1 VRLTSQPWFF
11 RFSNGYIEYRSLARS
26 SSTGNQCNKL
36 LRTMEG
42 FREWFDKA
50 LRVDDTHDWSVHS
63 IDYNIFKKR
72 LVYFR
77 DRRKR
82 LKVLLR
88 NSPQKTL
95 PEKVVASI
103 IGPKSH
109 LPDKNFNYGPLG
121 TGYVPFV
128 DSASS
133 VDDPNTATIVT
144 NSRWNRKKVV
154 YRKVVARVAE
164 RSVAQRLSTAER
176 NDVGMFLSREMDKV
190 AIFYMAQWQNL
201 SRTVEEYG
209 PSDTLGSEILEL
221 LAFCTA
227 NIVATRQT
235 LIRYDAFARI
245 HGSQPM
251 LQWYM
256 IKMVK
261 EHNPTSFRKVLEH
274 QELKALIDL
283 YMAEHKDT
291 SDFRAQLAMFE
302 GILESSERAESIA
315 STGHVTTNYNFLQKL
330 QDLFALGL
338 VEDQLGLQSE
348 YLTSRGQSL
357 TGEIQMIARWREHPQ
372 QMEAETEPVKKMSW
386 KELFALT
393 LNLLSAF
400 FYCMN
405 YYIVEPSS
413 TNYVNALGAS
423 DNYSGLLIG
432 MMPIAALCSA
442 IVYSIWTNRCFRMP
456 LLVSGTCLI
465 VGNVMYASALKSES
479 IVVALSGRFLTGLG
493 GPKCIVRRYMADTVP
508 ISSRTSVNAAF
519 GMAVAVGSAL
529 GPAAAILVDEF
540 AFSFKLPFLGEQYF
554 NGMTG

>member
-1 VRLTSQPWFF
+1 
-11 RFSNGYIEYRSLARS
+11 
-26 SSTGNQCNKL
+26 
-36 LRTMEG
+36 MEG

-63 IDYNIFKKR
+63 VDYSIFKKR

-82 LKVLLR
+82 LKVLLK
-88 NSPQKTL
+88 NSPQNTL

-103 IGPKSH
+103 FGPRSH
-109 LPDKNFNYGPLG
+109 LPDNNFNYGPLG

-133 VDDPNTATIVT
+133 EDDPNGPTIVI

-154 YRKVVARVAE
+154 HRKVVSRVTE
-164 RSVAQRLSTAER
+164 RSIGQRLSTAER
-176 NDVGMFLSREMDKV
+176 NDVGLFLSREMDKV
-190 AIFYMAQWQNL
+190 TLFYMAQWQNL
-201 SRTVEEYG
+201 SRTMEDCG
-209 PSDTLGSEILEL
+209 QLSDTLGDEILEL

-227 NIVATRQT
+227 NIVVTRQT

-256 IKMVK
+256 FKMVK
-261 EHNPTSFRKVLEH
+261 QHNQTSFRKVLKH

-283 YMAEHKDT
+283 YMAEHNVT
-291 SDFRAQLAMFE
+291 SMFRAHLAMFE
-302 GILESSERAESIA
+302 GILESSERVESIA
-315 STGHVTTNYNFLQKL
+315 STGHVTTNFNCLQKL

-338 VEDQLGLQSE
+338 VEDQLGLQAE

-372 QMEAETEPVKKMSW
+372 QVEPETEPVKKMSW
-386 KELFALT
+386 KDLFALT

-413 TNYVNALGAS
+413 TKYVNALGAP

-456 LLVSGTCLI
+456 LLVSGTSLI
-465 VGNVMYASALKSES
+465 VGNIMYASALKSES

-540 AFSFKLPFLGEQYF
+540 EFSFKLPILGEQYF

>member
-1 VRLTSQPWFF
+1 
-11 RFSNGYIEYRSLARS
+11 
-26 SSTGNQCNKL
+26 
-36 LRTMEG
+36 MEG

-50 LRVDDTHDWSVHS
+50 LRVDDTHDWSVNS
-63 IDYNIFKKR
+63 VDYNIFKKR

-109 LPDKNFNYGPLG
+109 LPDNNFNYGPLG

-128 DSASS
+128 DLASS
-133 VDDPNTATIVT
+133 EDDPNTPVSIVVT
-144 NSRWNRKKVV
+144 YSKWNPKKVV
-154 YRKVVARVAE
+154 HRKVVSRVTE
-164 RSVAQRLSTAER
+164 RSVAQRVSTAER
-176 NDVGMFLSREMDKV
+176 NEVGMFLSREMDKV
-190 AIFYMAQWQNL
+190 TMFYMAQWQNL
-201 SRTVEEYG
+201 SRSLEEHG
-209 PSDTLGSEILEL
+209 VSDTLGDEILEL

-227 NIVATRQT
+227 NILATRQT

-283 YMAEHKDT
+283 YVAEHRDT
-291 SDFRAQLAMFE
+291 SNFRAQLAMFE

-315 STGHVTTNYNFLQKL
+315 STGHVTINYNCLQTI

-357 TGEIQMIARWREHPQ
+357 TGEIQVIARWREHPQ
-372 QMEAETEPVKKMSW
+372 QQVEPETEPVKKMSC
-386 KELFALT
+386 KELFGLT

-413 TNYVNALGAS
+413 TKYVNALGAS

-442 IVYSIWTNRCFRMP
+442 IVYSIWTNRCFRTP
-456 LLVSGTCLI
+456 LLVSGTSLI
-465 VGNVMYASALKSES
+465 VGNIMYASALKSES
-479 IVVALSGRFLTGLG
+479 IVVALGGRFLTGLG

-508 ISSRTSVNAAF
+508 ISSRTSVSAAF

-540 AFSFKLPFLGEQYF
+540 EFTFNLPFLGEQYF